1 MTSTTMTYAE
11 AISDALEIAIR
22 SDPKVRILGIGV
34 DYSAGIFGT
43 TRNAYLENGKEKV
56 VDTPAME
63 NALTGI
69 AAGAA
74 LVGLRPVVVHARN
87 DFAFL
92 ALDQIINVY
101 SKWHYMFDGKAGSL
115 PVVTRLLVGRGW
127 GQGAT
132 HSQSIQSLIGHFPG
146 IRVVMPATP
155 TDAKGMLLS
164 SLSINDPTIIIEH
177 RNLYNLSSEVPS
189 GFFTRDLF
197 GAEVVSQGTDITIV
211 ATSICVPEAVNAS
224 KTLAANGI
232 SCEVIDL
239 RVIQPLDTETVL
251 ESVRKT
257 RRIIFMDTSWVQYG
271 VSAEVFASILEDGNI
286 TLLSPG
292 RRLGQAP
299 NPAPVSQVLEEIHY
313 PTSDSLVQKVF
324 EIMGKN
330 HEPGTTSRLNSAS
343 GINNPY

>member
-1 MTSTTMTYAE
+1 MSTTTMTFSE
-11 AISDALEIAIR
+11 AISDALVIAIR
-22 SDPKVRILGIGV
+22 SDSKVRILGIGV

-43 TRNAYLENGKEKV
+43 TKNAFLANGKEKV
-56 VDTPAME
+56 IDTPAME

-132 HSQSIQSLIGHFPG
+132 HSQSIQSLVGHFPG
-146 IRVVMPATP
+146 IRVVMPASP
-155 TDAKGMLLS
+155 IDAKGMLLS
-164 SLSINDPTIIIEH
+164 ALSINDPTIIIEH
-177 RNLYNLSSEVPS
+177 RNLYNVRSEVPS

-197 GAEVVSQGTDITIV
+197 GSEVITQGTDITIV
-211 ATSICVPEAVNAS
+211 ATSVCVIEAVNAS
-224 KTLAANGI
+224 KVLAGSGI

-239 RVIQPLDTETVL
+239 RVIQPLDTQTIL
-251 ESVRKT
+251 DSVRKT

-271 VSAEVFASILEDGNI
+271 ISAEIFASILEEGDI

-299 NPAPVSQVLEEIHY
+299 NPAPVSQVLEDIHY
-313 PTSDSLVQKVF
+313 PTSDSLVQMVLG
-324 EIMGKN
+324 IMGIDQ
-330 HEPGTTSRLNSAS
+330 EAEVISSLDSTS
-343 GINNPY
+343 GVNNPY